1 MLHHKL
7 HYSTRDDLHR
17 AYAEDEH
24 LKKLEKVWLELPSQR
39 SGVTF
44 NYLLI
49 LAGFQSVKPD
59 RMVIRFIREN
69 AELGDRRFSEEE
81 AAALSKKVAE
91 LYPTEPRR
99 LDHVTWRY
107 VSGRDVFRE
116 EEVSGPR
123 CSQLPRRAEPPPHAI
138 LPSWWQPD
146 VLLSF

>member
-1 MLHHKL
+1 LE
-7 HYSTRDDLHR
+7 YRTRDDLHC

-24 LKKLEKVWLELPSQR
+24 LEKLKGAWLRLPSQR

-59 RMVIRFIREN
+59 RMVIRFIREH
-69 AELGDRRFSEEE
+69 AQLGDRELSPSE
-81 AAALSKKVAE
+81 AATLIKKVAE

-116 EEVSGPR
+116 EEV
-123 CSQLPRRAEPPPHAI
+123 AAAI
-138 LPSWWQPD
+138 VQRTTSPC
-146 VLLSF
+146 